1 MSQDPTP
8 TEEILEL
15 GRKIASLQCELS
27 RARLRSAIK
36 AVNTIPASQLIWYHR
51 GCNDIRMIREMIESP
66 HYNHDT
72 VSVALDDL
80 ESIIDR
86 TAK

>member
-15 GRKIASLQCELS
+15 GRKIASLQRELS
-27 RARLRSAIK
+27 RTRLRSVIK
-36 AVNTIPASQLIWYHR
+36 AVDTIPASQLIWYHR
-51 GCNDIRMIREMIESP
+51 SCNDIRMVREMIEAP
-66 HYNHDT
+66 HYNHDA

-86 TAK
+86 VTK